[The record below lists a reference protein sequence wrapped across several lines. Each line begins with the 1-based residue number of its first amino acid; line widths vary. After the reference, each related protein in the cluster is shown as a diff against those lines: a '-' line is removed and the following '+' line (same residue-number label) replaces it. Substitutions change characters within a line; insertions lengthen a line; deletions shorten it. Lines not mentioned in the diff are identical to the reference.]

1 MKTLQEIWPAPFSY
15 ETFGTQILDANGT
28 RMLDVRS
35 WGYLTGGGGAAL
47 SLPLE
52 EAAAI
57 QDAMA
62 ARVVAILNKHWNDP
76 TIP

>member
-1 MKTLQEIWPAPFSY
+1 MKTPQEIWPTPFSY

-35 WGYLTGGGGAAL
+35 WGYLTGGAAL
-47 SLPLE
+47 NLPKE
-52 EAAAI
+52 EAASI